1 MMLYALAHLLVS
13 LLAKPL
19 FRLRV
24 EGLHHIPD
32 QGPLIIA
39 ANHMSHL
46 DIPLLGCSL
55 RRRANFVGK
64 SELFQIPLL
73 GRLLRLL
80 GGIPIRRDGMDRGA
94 MEEIRHRLHQGRIL
108 VICVE
113 GKRSLDGRLQRA
125 KAGVGMIV
133 AMTGVQVIP
142 ALIEGTHR
150 ALPKG
155 AKWIRL
161 APVSITFG
169 PPVDLPAWKGKSGGK
184 SAYQGI
190 ADRIMEGIA
199 SLARTSEQASLG
211 EREGVPS
218 KRGRQPEW

>member
-1 MMLYALAHLLVS
+1 
-13 LLAKPL
+13 
-19 FRLRV
+19 
-24 EGLHHIPD
+24 
-32 QGPLIIA
+32 
-39 ANHMSHL
+39 
-46 DIPLLGCSL
+46 
-55 RRRANFVGK
+55 
-64 SELFQIPLL
+64 
-73 GRLLRLL
+73 
-80 GGIPIRRDGMDRGA
+80 
-94 MEEIRHRLHQGRIL
+94 
-108 VICVE
+108 
-113 GKRSLDGRLQRA
+113 
-125 KAGVGMIV
+125 MIV